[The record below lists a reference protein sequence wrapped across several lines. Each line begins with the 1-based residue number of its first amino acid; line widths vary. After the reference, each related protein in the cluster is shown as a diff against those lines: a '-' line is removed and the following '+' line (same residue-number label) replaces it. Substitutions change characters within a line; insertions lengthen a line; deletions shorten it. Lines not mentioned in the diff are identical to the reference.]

1 LARIHGYD
9 SPEELITSITDV
21 EHQLYVRPEDRR
33 RMVKLLH
40 EQGYVEHFEVEMYR
54 KDRSRHW
61 ISINAK
67 AVKDMDGRI
76 LYYEGTMLDITQR
89 KLTEQALKE
98 SEERYR
104 VVIEHSNDGIAI
116 IKGDRHQ
123 YVNKKFIEMFEDDSY
138 EEIIEKPILV
148 TVHPDDIEMVKDM
161 NRRRRIGEDIPAR
174 YEFKGI
180 TKNGKIIYVEVSA
193 ANITYK
199 GEPVYLVFL
208 RDVTER
214 KLAHEA
220 LIKSHKELEGLN
232 MAKTKAIHHISHEIK
247 TPLSVIQGNV
257 KILKR
262 KLNNLSLSEEFKGII
277 SALERNI
284 ERLFK
289 ISRDADAILNV
300 SKGLEM
306 QSAQVIDLSL
316 FIQNLLKKIKENAMH
331 RDIEYQFEKEA
342 DLYIKIDPYVLKD
355 VVEGIIK
362 NAIENTPDKGLIKI
376 SVYQEGE
383 KIIFKVEDFGVGITE
398 KNQQYIF
405 GGLFHTEETEMY
417 STKKPYD
424 FGAGGKGLELF
435 RMKVYAQRL
444 GFEIS
449 FKSKRCIYIPTDYDV
464 CPGDI
469 SMCNFCKT
477 REDCLKSG
485 GTTFFVSFQLHR
497 QDNKHFA

>member
-1 LARIHGYD
+1 
-9 SPEELITSITDV
+9 
-21 EHQLYVRPEDRR
+21 
-33 RMVKLLH
+33 
-40 EQGYVEHFEVEMYR
+40 
-54 KDRSRHW
+54 
-61 ISINAK
+61 
-67 AVKDMDGRI
+67 
-76 LYYEGTMLDITQR
+76 
-89 KLTEQALKE
+89 
-98 SEERYR
+98 
-104 VVIEHSNDGIAI
+104 
-116 IKGDRHQ
+116 
-123 YVNKKFIEMFEDDSY
+123 
-138 EEIIEKPILV
+138 
-148 TVHPDDIEMVKDM
+148 
-161 NRRRRIGEDIPAR
+161 
-174 YEFKGI
+174 
-180 TKNGKIIYVEVSA
+180 
-193 ANITYK
+193 
-199 GEPVYLVFL
+199 
-208 RDVTER
+208 
-214 KLAHEA
+214 
-220 LIKSHKELEGLN
+220 
-232 MAKTKAIHHISHEIK
+232 
-247 TPLSVIQGNV
+247 
-257 KILKR
+257 
-262 KLNNLSLSEEFKGII
+262 
-277 SALERNI
+277 
-284 ERLFK
+284 
-289 ISRDADAILNV
+289 
-300 SKGLEM
+300 
-306 QSAQVIDLSL
+306 
-316 FIQNLLKKIKENAMH
+316 
-331 RDIEYQFEKEA
+331 QFEKEA